1 MMNNIPDNNFFKSV
15 SKDLEKQAMVGDLA
29 DIEVLDLKFLY
40 LAQIST
46 RTTKIDKQQFKFDSA
61 TCKQVNIIS
70 QKYKISPYLFGQM
83 VFAYLLYRHTS
94 QQSFAINCPDFS
106 DKSVSVNQCVNIVA
120 YNFATA
126 TYFEDIIWQQFGGD
140 SNSSQSSAGLN
151 SFNLNE
157 LKKVAF
163 AEAKSGDKVCAD
175 DVDYKLC
182 FEHKVTRSG
191 IIINVYY
198 DSADIDKALLTNFI
212 NCYQR
217 LYREILTDLLNEN
230 TERSLNDYSL
240 LDAAEYNKIV
250 YEWNKTDKP
259 FPHDKTIHKLFEE
272 QVEKTPDNIAVVFEG
287 IKLTY
292 TQLNNKANQLAHYL
306 QDSYSIIPD
315 DLIALCLQ
323 RSEQIIIAILA
334 VLKAGAAYVPI
345 DPDFPDDRIGY
356 ILKDTSAKVVIA
368 NDYNFARI
376 SDCCKHI
383 LHHCE
388 GNEVVSNN
396 SSIFP
401 DTIAIDNPEFIQKL
415 KKQPILNPASKV
427 SSNNL
432 VYVIYTSGTTGK
444 PKGVMIEHKGVVI
457 RVSYMIE
464 RSGLVP
470 NSKYLFKTNYMFD
483 VSFSDIFTILS
494 LGATLY
500 IAKHHFDLDEFI
512 YLIKKYNINSTH
524 FVPSQIE
531 AVLEIFLKRKIL
543 NQLNI
548 INVSGEAFNK
558 GLLNKIRKAK
568 FINYYGPTETGE
580 ITSEIYQF
588 KNKLA
593 ILDKV
598 TIGKPIN
605 NTKLHIFDA
614 NLNHLPVGA
623 IGELYISGDSL
634 ARGYLNLPELTNKFF
649 IPNLYQTKQERLAG
663 KNAILYKTGDL
674 VRYLPDGNIEY
685 IGRSDSQVKINGH
698 RIELLEIENKLLSYP
713 GIKQASVLVNE
724 NTLGTKYLIAYYVSK
739 TNFEERSILDFLSR
753 YLPVY
758 MIPYVMVHLKKLP
771 LTKNGKLDKKLL
783 LDARLKINNYYVP
796 PRNKLENNLC
806 NIYAELLGQSNIRIG
821 IEDDFFMLGGTS
833 ILAVKLAVELRN
845 KLNIDI
851 DANVI
856 LKYRTISQLAKHI
869 GINQP
874 GLEKV
879 VTKYT
884 KDKNYQLSFAQE
896 RIWFIAKDIAGSK
909 AYNVP
914 LLYKLNNNC
923 DLTILQKSTHALIQ
937 RHEILCTKI
946 KEDQYGNAKPYIKR
960 SNISIN
966 IKKVSS
972 QKELTDLFNHDV
984 DYQFNFNQEFPIRIK
999 LYEYKSWYYLSI
1011 VIHHIAF
1018 DGWSQDI
1025 LLHDLIK
1032 YYEYYSNKS
1041 DPGNSLELPIIE
1053 IQYKD
1058 FAMWQREY
1066 VKSNEVQLQLQY
1078 WKNKL
1083 ANYEN
1088 LNLPIDKIRPSMF
1101 DYAGMV
1107 VDFEL
1112 PVNLSMQIRQ
1122 CAKDLNVSLY
1132 SLLLSAYYL
1141 LLAVY
1146 SNQNDIVVGTVAANR
1161 HYKNIDNLIGFFVN
1175 TLVLRQQINYE
1186 MKLFD
1191 FIKSVFDEVVEAQL
1205 NQDIP
1210 FEQLIDELGIERDQS
1225 RHPVFQC
1232 LFVMQHF
1239 GTIKQDLLTEY
1250 KLLDIYRTSKFDLSF
1265 IFDDSNEQLTC
1276 RVEYAVSLF
1285 EIDTIK
1291 NYFKTCQIIL
1301 EQLAQVNQIKS
1312 QEQQLKN
1319 LYYVDKPTYKKLVV
1333 DYNKTYLAY
1342 PQDKTIHQLFEEQ
1355 VERTP
1360 DNIAL
1365 VYENVRLSYRELNNR
1380 SNQLAHYIKNKYSIQ
1395 PDDLIAL
1402 LLNRSEY
1409 MLIAI
1414 LAVLKSGGAYV
1425 PIDPKYPNNRIEYI
1439 LDDTQAKLVLTN
1451 YKHCNDNIGDTHRLQ
1466 HPITFLAIDDDEL
1479 QANLADVQKTNL
1491 KQNSK
1496 ASNLAYVIYTSGTTG
1511 TPKGVLQQHNN
1522 LVRLFNATNCLY
1534 QFNNDDIWVL
1544 VHSYVFDFSIWEIF
1558 GALIYGGKLIMPNYY
1573 QIQDLYL
1580 FYKLCLNEEITVLNQ
1595 TPSEFYVFSRILLDN
1610 KINKRLIKLRYVIFG
1625 GEALDFF
1632 QLESWFNVY
1641 GDTYPQLINMY
1652 GTTETTVHTSYKVIK
1667 SNAIHNKSV
1676 IGRLLSDQC
1685 AYILG
1690 RYLNVLPIGAIGE
1703 IYIGGDGL
1711 ARGYLNKLEL
1721 THDRFIINHLRN
1733 CKEKKL
1739 NLNNRLYK
1747 TGDLVRLLPDGG
1759 MQYIGRN
1766 DNQVKI
1772 RGYRV
1777 ELEEIKNILNNFTD
1791 IEQSIVI
1798 SKKGQNL
1805 NHKYLIA
1812 YYLKKQNVNG
1822 SDSSKIVND
1831 WNKIYDITYS
1841 KLEISNYKQNF
1852 IGWNSSYTGLCIPQK
1867 QMLEWLNNTLERIM
1881 RLFPKR
1887 ILEIGSGSGLLLFNL
1902 IENCEHYYA
1911 TDFSEYAISYNQ
1923 KIINSLGYVDK
1934 FNGYVSPANEI
1945 PFKELNKQYDT
1956 VILNSVIQYFPSLE
1970 YLENI
1975 LINAINNIN
1984 SIGQIFIG
1992 DVRNFQ
1998 LLECFA
2004 YSVLKFK
2011 EKKVSIADIEYFKIK
2026 EKELLV
2032 APEYFI
2038 YLKNKNNNIAYIEIL
2053 PKLGSAINEM
2063 NCYRYDVIIH
2073 INKHTKPLLK
2083 KVDQAQ
2089 FAKVPNIIKFIK
2101 STNQETLYLKYPDA
2115 KIAKEYIETTNIFNQ
2130 KCELNQNGIDSLLSI
2145 KQLNNLLK
2153 KHGYH
2158 IRIYLDALNPL
2169 YLNIIAG
2176 KNIKNVPIDII
2187 YPQPMQD
2194 IQYFINN
2201 PLINAKLLDTQFSQ
2215 KLRKYLEDNLPGYM
2229 VPQYLIAIDKIPL
2242 TPNGK
2247 IDCKALPNPEHN
2259 IINSYEPPSTQP
2271 EEQLCK
2277 IFAYVLDLPENAIGT
2292 KNNFFH
2298 IGGNSILALKLIP
2311 EINRQFNC
2319 EIKVADIFTKNT
2331 VYQLAHYIS
2340 DAI

>member
-1 MMNNIPDNNFFKSV
+1 MNNIPDNNFSKSV
-15 SKDLEKQAMVGDLA
+15 SKDLEKQDMVGDLA

-46 RTTKIDKQQFKFDSA
+46 RKTKIDKQRFKFDSA

-140 SNSSQSSAGLN
+140 SNSLHSSAGLN
-151 SFNLNE
+151 NFNPNE

-163 AEAKSGDKVCAD
+163 AEAKSGNKVCAD
-175 DVDYKLC
+175 DLDYKLC
-182 FEHKVTRSG
+182 FEHKVTRTG
-191 IIINVYY
+191 IIIKVYY
-198 DSADIDKALLTNFI
+198 DSADIDKDLLTNFI

-217 LYREILTDLLNEN
+217 LYQEILTDLSNQNTKKLLNG
-230 TERSLNDYSL
+230 YSL

-259 FPHDKTIHKLFEE
+259 FPHDKTIHQLFEE

-345 DPDFPDDRIGY
+345 DPDFPDERIGY

-368 NDYNFARI
+368 NDCNFARI
-376 SDCCKHI
+376 SDYCKHI
-383 LHHCE
+383 LCHFE
-388 GNEVVSNN
+388 GSEAAPN

-415 KKQPILNPASKV
+415 KKQPISNPVSKV

-444 PKGVMIEHKGVVI
+444 PKGVMIEHKGVVATI
-457 RVSYMIE
+457 ISFFNFLPHLTLRNMFSI
-464 RSGLVP
+464 
-470 NSKYLFKTNYMFD
+470 TNYVF
-483 VSFSDIFTILS
+483 DIFVLEFTLPLLS
-494 LGATLY
+494 GSSMHIFNLTKFYSWSVFDDYNCIQCTPSTLGL
-500 IAKHHFDLDEFI
+500 
-512 YLIKKYNINSTH
+512 LIDNINYNE
-524 FVPSQIE
+524 FDQIKMLKQIIVLIGGELVTQSSISFLRELE
-531 AVLEIFLKRKIL
+531 AKLGNINFE
-543 NQLNI
+543 I
-548 INVSGEAFNK
+548 INV
-558 GLLNKIRKAK
+558 
-568 FINYYGPTETGE
+568 YGPTETTIWSIAGHLENNKLSANILGYPLDNEHVYILDSTLKPLPIGVMGE
-580 ITSEIYQF
+580 IY
-588 KNKLA
+588 
-593 ILDKV
+593 
-598 TIGKPIN
+598 IG
-605 NTKLHIFDA
+605 
-614 NLNHLPVGA
+614 G
-623 IGELYISGDSL
+623 SGL
-634 ARGYLNLPELTNKFF
+634 ARGYLQDYELT
-649 IPNLYQTKQERLAG
+649 QERFINNPFII
-663 KNAILYKTGDL
+663 NAKIFRTGDL
-674 VRYLPDGNIEY
+674 GRFHPQGYIEFF
-685 IGRSDSQVKINGH
+685 GRKDYQVKLLGH
-698 RIELLEIENKLLSYP
+698 RIELAEIESILCGYP
-713 GIKQASVLVNE
+713 GIIQSAVIYKLETNKQ
-724 NTLGTKYLIAYYVSK
+724 YLIAYYTAAKKLVNK
-739 TNFEERSILDFLSR
+739 KVIDYLKK
-753 YLPVY
+753 YLPNY
-758 MIPYVMVHLKKLP
+758 MLPAELVLLERLP
-771 LTKNGKLDKKLL
+771 LTYGGKIDRKKLQFL
-783 LDARLKINNYYVP
+783 NITRQNHKYNIV
-796 PRNKLENNLC
+796 PRNKLEHTVSQIFSESLKLTD
-806 NIYAELLGQSNIRIG
+806 YKIG
-821 IEDDFFMLGGTS
+821 VHDDFFKLGGTS
-833 ILAVKLAVELRN
+833 LIAIKIANNIR
-845 KLNIDI
+845 KHLNLEI
-851 DANVI
+851 DAHAI
-856 LKYRTISQLAKHI
+856 IKYRTISELAKHI

-879 VTKYT
+879 ITKYT

-914 LLYKLNNNC
+914 LLYKLKNNC
-923 DLTILQKSTHALIQ
+923 DLVILQKSIYALIE
-937 RHEILCTKI
+937 RYEILRTKI
-946 KEDQYGNAKPYIKR
+946 KEDNYGNAKPYITC
-960 SNISIN
+960 SNILIN

-972 QKELTDLFNHDV
+972 QKELTDLFNQEV

-999 LYEYKSWYYLSI
+999 LYEHKSRYYLSI

-1041 DPGNSLELPIIE
+1041 DPGNSLELPVIE

-1078 WKNKL
+1078 WENKL

-1088 LNLPIDKIRPSMF
+1088 LNLPIDKIRPSIF

-1112 PVNLSMQIRQ
+1112 PVNLSRQIRQ

-1161 HYKNIDNLIGFFVN
+1161 HYKNTDNLIGFFAN
-1175 TLVLRQQINYE
+1175 TLVLRQQIDYE
-1186 MKLFD
+1186 IKIYD

-1205 NQDIP
+1205 SQDIP
-1210 FEQLIDELGIERDQS
+1210 FEQLIDELGVERDQS

-1239 GTIKQDLLTEY
+1239 GTIKQNLLTEY

-1276 RVEYAVSLF
+1276 RVEYAASLF

-1291 NYFKTCQIIL
+1291 NYFKTYQIIL

-1312 QEQQLKN
+1312 QQQLKN

-1333 DYNKTYLAY
+1333 DYNNTYQAY

-1365 VYENVRLSYRELNNR
+1365 VYENVRLNYRELNNR
-1380 SNQLAHYIKNKYSIQ
+1380 SNQLAHYIKNKYNIQ
-1395 PDDLIAL
+1395 SDDLIAL

-1425 PIDPKYPNNRIEYI
+1425 PIDPKYPNNRVEYI

-1451 YKHCNDNIGDTHRLQ
+1451 YKHCNDNIGNTYRLQ
-1466 HPITFLAIDDDEL
+1466 HPITFLSIDDKEL

-1491 KQNSK
+1491 KQNSRT
-1496 ASNLAYVIYTSGTTG
+1496 SNLAYVIYTSGTTG
-1511 TPKGVLQQHNN
+1511 TPKGVMIEHGNVVSLVVGSNFIKITSNDHILQ
-1522 LVRLFNATNCLY
+1522 LADLSFDAST
-1534 QFNNDDIWVL
+1534 FEIWGTFL
-1544 VHSYVFDFSIWEIF
+1544 N
-1558 GALIYGGKLIMPNYY
+1558 GAV
-1573 QIQDLYL
+1573 LYL
-1580 FYKLCLNEEITVLNQ
+1580 PVNILELVADTNLLEVMIIKNQ
-1595 TPSEFYVFSRILLDN
+1595 ISILWLTKTLFDQIYLKNN
-1610 KINKRLIKLRYVIFG
+1610 KIFNKLNYLLIG
-1625 GEALDFF
+1625 GEILNYSLV
-1632 QLESWFNVY
+1632 QRLVNSKYRPNH
-1641 GDTYPQLINMY
+1641 LINGY
-1652 GTTETTVHTSYKVIK
+1652 GPTENTTFSSTFAITAKNITNMDSIPIGKVLK
-1667 SNAIHNKSV
+1667 N
-1676 IGRLLSDQC
+1676 RC
-1685 AYILG
+1685 AYILDDM
-1690 RYLNVLPIGAIGE
+1690 LHILPIGAIGE
-1703 IYIGGDGL
+1703 LYLGGAGIS
-1711 ARGYLNKLEL
+1711 RGYLNNKVLASEKFISNPFFHESTTPNITDKL
-1721 THDRFIINHLRN
+1721 F
-1733 CKEKKL
+1733 
-1739 NLNNRLYK
+1739 K
-1747 TGDLVRLLPDGG
+1747 TGDLVRWLPDGNI
-1759 MQYIGRN
+1759 QYISRN

-1791 IEQSIVI
+1791 VEQSIVI

-1831 WNKIYDITYS
+1831 WNKIYDLTYS

-1911 TDFSEYAISYNQ
+1911 TDFSEYAIAYNQ

-2011 EKKVSIADIEYFKIK
+2011 EKNLSIADVEYFKIK

-2038 YLKNKNNNIAYIEIL
+2038 YFKNKNSNIAYVEIL
-2053 PKLGSAINEM
+2053 PKLGSTINEM

-2073 INKHTKPLLK
+2073 INKHAKPLLQ

-2101 STNQETLYLKYPDA
+2101 STSQETLYLKYPNA

-2176 KNIKNVPIDII
+2176 KNIKNVPIEII
-2187 YPQPMQD
+2187 YQQPMQD
-2194 IQYFINN
+2194 IQYFSNN

-2215 KLRKYLEDNLPGYM
+2215 KLRKYLEANLPGYM

-2340 DAI
+2340 DAV